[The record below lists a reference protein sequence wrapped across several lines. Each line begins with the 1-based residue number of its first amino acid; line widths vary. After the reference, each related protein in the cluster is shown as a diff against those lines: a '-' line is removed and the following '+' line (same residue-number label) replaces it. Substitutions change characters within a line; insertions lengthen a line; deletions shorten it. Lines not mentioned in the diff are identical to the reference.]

1 VHSLT
6 AAELVLAFAKQA
18 SDRFNGLAASILP
31 FVFVGKHDSHAA
43 VKEQFQNTWEEAVGG
58 SRAVLLYL
66 KEILEL
72 SSTHLDSPQ
81 WTLKHT
87 AARTVADS
95 VMAVSVSEGQVSTDA
110 AKLLW
115 PSLEKALG
123 GKTWEGKEVVLAA
136 FVKFVQ
142 NAKSWYLKDS
152 AVAAAIV
159 KVSTRLPRDRRMRT
173 QHETGLTRG
182 CHADRRQGSKA
193 SKCSLPPACGQG
205 FGADRR
211 SASRH

>member
-1 VHSLT
+1 MYSLT
-6 AAELVLAFAKQA
+6 AAELILAFAKQA
-18 SDRFNGLAASILP
+18 SDKFNSLAASILP
-31 FVFVGKHDSHAA
+31 FVFVGKHDSHSA

-72 SSTHLDSPQ
+72 SGTHLDSPQ

-95 VMAVSVSEGQVSTDA
+95 VTAVSASEGQQISADA

-123 GKTWEGKEVVLAA
+123 GKTWEGKEVVLTA

-142 NAKSWYLKDS
+142 SARGWYVKDS

-159 KVSTRLPRDRRMRT
+159 KVSRGTPHTHTSTSTHT
-173 QHETGLTRG
+173 QRSK
-182 CHADRRQGSKA
+182 HAT
-193 SKCSLPPACGQG
+193 PT
-205 FGADRR
+205 
-211 SASRH
+211 

>member
-1 VHSLT
+1 M
-6 AAELVLAFAKQA
+6 LAFAKQA
-18 SDRFNGLAASILP
+18 SDRFNSLAASILP

-72 SSTHLDSPQ
+72 SSTHLDSAQ

-95 VMAVSVSEGQVSTDA
+95 VMAVSASEGQVSSDA
-110 AKLLW
+110 AKVLW

-123 GKTWEGKEVVLAA
+123 GKTWEGKEVVLTA

-142 NAKSWYLKDS
+142 NAKAWYLKDS
-152 AVAAAIV
+152 AVAAGIV
-159 KVSTRLPRDRRMRT
+159 KVSTRLPREKAHIMHYLRHRANTWLPRRSPSGKQSVRMQPTVRMR
-173 QHETGLTRG
+173 
-182 CHADRRQGSKA
+182 
-193 SKCSLPPACGQG
+193 
-205 FGADRR
+205 
-211 SASRH
+211 

>member
-1 VHSLT
+1 MT
-6 AAELVLAFAKQA
+6 KQA
-18 SDRFNGLAASILP
+18 SDRFNSLAASILP

-66 KEILEL
+66 KEILDL
-72 SSTHLDSPQ
+72 ASTHLDSPQ

-95 VMAVSVSEGQVSTDA
+95 VVAVSASEGQVSADA

-123 GKTWEGKEVVLAA
+123 GKTWEGKEVVLAS
-136 FVKFVQ
+136 FVTFVQ
-142 NAKSWYLKDS
+142 SAKSWYTQEPSL
-152 AVAAAIV
+152 AAAIV
-159 KVSTRLPRDRRMRT
+159 KVSTREPRGRCMITR
-173 QHETGLTRG
+173 HE
-182 CHADRRQGSKA
+182 RQG
-193 SKCSLPPACGQG
+193 
-205 FGADRR
+205 
-211 SASRH
+211 

>member
-1 VHSLT
+1 LRLISFHYSLT
-6 AAELVLAFAKQA
+6 AAEIVLAFAKQA
-18 SDRFNGLAASILP
+18 SDRFNSLAASILP

-43 VKEQFQNTWEEAVGG
+43 VKDQFQNTWEEAVGG

-72 SSTHLDSPQ
+72 SSTHLDSAQ

-87 AARTVADS
+87 AARTVAAS
-95 VMAVSVSEGQVSTDA
+95 VMAVSASEAQISSDA

-142 NAKSWYLKDS
+142 NAKSAYDSKDS

-159 KVSTRLPRDRRMRT
+159 KVSKQQRTHTAPHFPTRACASMHGMDCLFDK
-173 QHETGLTRG
+173 ELTRG
-182 CHADRRQGSKA
+182 CPADRR
-193 SKCSLPPACGQG
+193 
-205 FGADRR
+205 
-211 SASRH
+211 

>member
-1 VHSLT
+1 MHSLT
-6 AAELVLAFAKQA
+6 SAEILFAIYKQA
-18 SDRFNGLAASILP
+18 SYRFNSLAASILP

-66 KEILEL
+66 KEILDL
-72 SSTHLDSPQ
+72 SSTHLESAQ

-95 VMAVSVSEGQVSTDA
+95 VMAVSVSEGQVSSDV
-110 AKLLW
+110 AKVLW

-123 GKTWEGKEVVLAA
+123 GKTWEGKEVVLTA

-142 NAKSWYLKDS
+142 NAKAWYLKDS
-152 AVAAAIV
+152 AVAAGIV
-159 KVSTRLPRDRRMRT
+159 KVSTRLPREKAHIMHYLRHRANTWLPRRSPSGKQSVRMQPTVRMR
-173 QHETGLTRG
+173 
-182 CHADRRQGSKA
+182 
-193 SKCSLPPACGQG
+193 
-205 FGADRR
+205 
-211 SASRH
+211 

>member
-1 VHSLT
+1 MTNRIIPNKLRSLT
-6 AAELVLAFAKQA
+6 SAELVLAFAKQA
-18 SDRFNGLAASILP
+18 SDRFNSLAASILP

-72 SSTHLDSPQ
+72 SSTHLDSAQ

-95 VMAVSVSEGQVSTDA
+95 VMSVSVSEGQISADA

-123 GKTWEGKEVVLAA
+123 GKTWEGKEVVLTA
-136 FVKFVQ
+136 FVKFAQ
-142 NAKSWYLKDS
+142 TAKTWYLKDS

-159 KVSTRLPRDRRMRT
+159 KVSQCTHATPTRQRDRRI
-173 QHETGLTRG
+173 
-182 CHADRRQGSKA
+182 HACVPYVARHDERQTRQG
-193 SKCSLPPACGQG
+193 
-205 FGADRR
+205 
-211 SASRH
+211 